1 MFPSFT
7 FLQLSVIF
15 IVILLWAWAVVDLL
29 KREISGSELTKWFV
43 IILIMPVIGF
53 LLYFWLGRKKY
64 KVKQKT

>member
-1 MFPSFT
+1 MFPSFN

-29 KREISGSELTKWFV
+29 KKEISGAELTKWFV
-43 IILIMPVIGF
+43 IILVMPVIGF

-64 KVKQKT
+64 KVKQKN